1 MENHGHCSIFPQYH
15 LDTLR
20 TGQFGRRGAVEARP
34 DSFTGHQVEGNPD
47 SGQSRREATRSD
59 AFATQR
65 STGVS

>member
-1 MENHGHCSIFPQYH
+1 MENHAHCSIFPQYH
-15 LDTLR
+15 LDTLH

-34 DSFTGHQVEGNPD
+34 DSVSGHQVVGDPD
-47 SGQSRREATRSD
+47 SRRSRREATRRD